1 MKEKRREEVRRGKV
15 IQQRGVQIKTSR
27 YNDRFE
33 WEKKKFLPGSVE
45 FLIRIFGCVPASR
58 CVVRILRFRKHRD
71 ARSSSRFFVPL
82 TFFSFSI
89 ISYLSTF
96 STHPPFL
103 NYSTLN
109 MSSGGKSGGKAGGA
123 DTKSQSR
130 SAKAG
135 LQFPVGRIHRLLRR
149 GNYAQR
155 IGAGAPVYLS
165 AVLE

>member
-33 WEKKKFLPGSVE
+33 WEKKKISPGSVE

-96 STHPPFL
+96 STHPPFQT
-103 NYSTLN
+103 TLLKHVIWWKIWRKGRRSRYQVAISFCQSWSPIPRRSYP
-109 MSSGGKSGGKAGGA
+109 SSPP
-123 DTKSQSR
+123 SR
-130 SAKAG
+130 
-135 LQFPVGRIHRLLRR
+135 
-149 GNYAQR
+149 
-155 IGAGAPVYLS
+155 
-165 AVLE
+165 